1 MNTANEDKTKNRPI
15 VQRRPDRRVSDI
27 HWCVAV
33 LCVQWVCMVV
43 LLVIILHLS
52 AKNDRLLSE
61 VDKYGMK
68 QFSCWQLLQN
78 ADVRRIM
85 CAK

>member
-1 MNTANEDKTKNRPI
+1 
-15 VQRRPDRRVSDI
+15 
-27 HWCVAV
+27 
-33 LCVQWVCMVV
+33 MVV